1 LPEIFSLRLIAT
13 TIANPLELK
22 FEQEVL
28 RGALQTL
35 HSDLVDMNKLTQ
47 KIQEDMEFQRRLIVK
62 LKLGKML
69 GGNAQAIDEGLIF
82 CYIVHHIEM

>member
-13 TIANPLELK
+13 TIANPPELK

-35 HSDLVDMNKLTQ
+35 HSDLVDMNKVTQ

-82 CYIVHHIEM
+82 CYIVHHTEM